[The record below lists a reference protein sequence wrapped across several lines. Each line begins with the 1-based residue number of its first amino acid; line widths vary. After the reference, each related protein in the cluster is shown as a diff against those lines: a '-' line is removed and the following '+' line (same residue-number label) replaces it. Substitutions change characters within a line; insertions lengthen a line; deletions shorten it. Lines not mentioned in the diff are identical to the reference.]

1 MNVSFSGINL
11 SLAPDLESASAA
23 RQSLGNL
30 KGSVSSEKLED
41 LRLVVTEL
49 VTNSVRHA
57 DLASEDEIS
66 LEIQVAPGVI
76 RGSVSDPGT
85 GFQPREVRPDHL
97 LCGMESS
104 GWGLYVVGRVS
115 ENWGVECGPRTRV
128 WFEIEDSAAK
138 AAGL

>member
-1 MNVSFSGINL
+1 MNVSFPDINL
-11 SLAPDLESASAA
+11 SFAPDLEAASAA
-23 RQSLGNL
+23 RQSLGDL

-76 RGSVSDPGT
+76 RGSVSDTGS
-85 GFQPREVRPDHL
+85 GFQPCEMRRDHL
-97 LCGMESS
+97 LRRMETS

-115 ENWGVECGPRTRV
+115 ENWGVEQAPRTRV
-128 WFEIEDSAAK
+128 WFEIEDSATK
-138 AAGL
+138 VAGL